1 MARLSKLQKME
12 EQLQSREE
20 TVAQAEVSYM
30 AAAEKQAQKIPTMKA
45 AHMAEALCP
54 CADGIGTLRPAL

>member
-1 MARLSKLQKME
+1 ME

-54 CADGIGTLRPAL
+54 FADGIGTLRPAF